1 MILEI
6 FYQGTYYN
14 MEKSMQPQ
22 VASEKDKMVPIDT
35 SGDPVDVELKDDE
48 KKDDVKVEEQT
59 EETKVEEENF
69 ENKKEVDEY
78 GANVQ
83 KRIDKLTFK
92 IREAERREKEALKF
106 AEAVNK
112 ENADL
117 KSKVKDVDD
126 GYLDEYSKRVTSE
139 MEKAQAVLQ
148 DAINS
153 GNAKKQVEAQQAIAR
168 LAIEEE
174 RANASKAQRE
184 KALKEQKD
192 APKTPQ
198 QPIQNAKPD
207 PKAEAWAEKN
217 SWLGAN
223 EAMTYT
229 ALSIHKKLLQ
239 EEGFDG
245 KSDEYYKELDKRI
258 REEFPHKFEDTNKK
272 DRPAQAVASANR
284 SVKSGRRTVRLT
296 PSQVAIAKKLGVSLE
311 DYAKHVKEA

>member
-1 MILEI
+1 
-6 FYQGTYYN
+6 
-14 MEKSMQPQ
+14 MQPQ

-69 ENKKEVDEY
+69 ENKKEVDDY
-78 GANVQ
+78 GANVL

-92 IREAERREKEALKF
+92 IREAERREKEAIKF

-117 KSKVKDVDD
+117 RSKVRDVDD

-148 DAINS
+148 AAINS
-153 GNAKKQVEAQQAIAR
+153 KDAKRQVEAQQAIAR

-192 APKTPQ
+192 APPVQQ
-198 QPIQNAKPD
+198 QPLQQAKPD

-217 SWLGAN
+217 SWFGAN

-258 REEFPHKFEDTNKK
+258 RDEFPHKFEDTNKK

>member
-1 MILEI
+1 
-6 FYQGTYYN
+6 
-14 MEKSMQPQ
+14 MQPQ
-22 VASEKDKMVPIDT
+22 VASEQDKLVPIDT

-92 IREAERREKEALKF
+92 IREAERREKEAIKF

-184 KALKEQKD
+184 KAAKEIKD

-198 QPIQNAKPD
+198 QPIQNAQPD

-217 SWLGAN
+217 SWFGAN

-258 REEFPHKFEDTNKK
+258 RDEFPHKFEDTNKK

>member
-1 MILEI
+1 
-6 FYQGTYYN
+6 
-14 MEKSMQPQ
+14 MQPQ

-117 KSKVKDVDD
+117 KSKVKDVDE

-184 KALKEQKD
+184 RALKQQKD

-198 QPIQNAKPD
+198 QPIENAKPD

-217 SWLGAN
+217 SWFGAN

-258 REEFPHKFEDTNKK
+258 RDEFPHKFEDTNKK

>member
-1 MILEI
+1 
-6 FYQGTYYN
+6 
-14 MEKSMQPQ
+14 MQPQ
-22 VASEKDKMVPIDT
+22 VASEQDKLVPLDT
-35 SGDPVDVELKDDE
+35 SGDPVDVELKED
-48 KKDDVKVEEQT
+48 KKDDVKVEEQN

-69 ENKKEVDEY
+69 DNKKEVDEY

-92 IREAERREKEALKF
+92 IREAERREKEAIRF

-184 KALKEQKD
+184 RALKQQKD
-192 APKTPQ
+192 APKSTQ
-198 QPIQNAKPD
+198 QPLQQAKPD

-217 SWLGAN
+217 SWFGAN

-258 REEFPHKFEDTNKK
+258 RDEFPHKFEDTNKK

>member
-1 MILEI
+1 
-6 FYQGTYYN
+6 

-59 EETKVEEENF
+59 EETKVEEEGF
-69 ENKKEVDEY
+69 DNKKEVDEY

-92 IREAERREKEALKF
+92 IREAERREKEAIRF

-184 KALKEQKD
+184 RALKEQKD

-217 SWLGAN
+217 SWFGAN

>member
-1 MILEI
+1 
-6 FYQGTYYN
+6 
-14 MEKSMQPQ
+14 MQPQ

-69 ENKKEVDEY
+69 ENKKEVDDY

-92 IREAERREKEALKF
+92 IREAERREKEAIKF

-117 KSKVKDVDD
+117 RSKVRDVDD

-148 DAINS
+148 AAINS
-153 GNAKKQVEAQQAIAR
+153 KDAKKQVEAQQAIAR

-192 APKTPQ
+192 APPVQQ
-198 QPIQNAKPD
+198 QPLQQAKPD

-217 SWLGAN
+217 SWFGAN

-258 REEFPHKFEDTNKK
+258 RDEFPHKFEDTNKK

>member
-1 MILEI
+1 MILVI

-22 VASEKDKMVPIDT
+22 VASEQDKLVPLDT
-35 SGDPVDVELKDDE
+35 SGDPVDVELKED

-69 ENKKEVDEY
+69 DNKKEVDEY

-92 IREAERREKEALKF
+92 IREAERREKEAIRF

-184 KALKEQKD
+184 RALKEQKD

-217 SWLGAN
+217 SWFGAN

-258 REEFPHKFEDTNKK
+258 RDEFPHKFEDTNKK

>member
-1 MILEI
+1 
-6 FYQGTYYN
+6 
-14 MEKSMQPQ
+14 MQPQ

-59 EETKVEEENF
+59 EETKVEEEGF
-69 ENKKEVDEY
+69 DNKKEVDEY

-92 IREAERREKEALKF
+92 IREAERREKEAIRF

-139 MEKAQAVLQ
+139 MEKAQGVLQ

-184 KALKEQKD
+184 RALKQQKD
-192 APKTPQ
+192 SPKTPQ
-198 QPIQNAKPD
+198 QPVQNVKPD

-217 SWLGAN
+217 SWFGAN

-258 REEFPHKFEDTNKK
+258 RDEFPHKFEDTNKK

>member
-1 MILEI
+1 
-6 FYQGTYYN
+6 
-14 MEKSMQPQ
+14 MQPQ
-22 VASEKDKMVPIDT
+22 VASEQDKLVPLDT
-35 SGDPVDVELKDDE
+35 SGDPVDVELKED
-48 KKDDVKVEEQT
+48 KKDDVKVEEQN

-92 IREAERREKEALKF
+92 IREAERREKEAIRF

-139 MEKAQAVLQ
+139 MEKAQGVLQ

-184 KALKEQKD
+184 RALKEQKD

-217 SWLGAN
+217 SWFGAN

-258 REEFPHKFEDTNKK
+258 RDEFPHKFEDTNKK

>member
-1 MILEI
+1 
-6 FYQGTYYN
+6 
-14 MEKSMQPQ
+14 MQPQ

-92 IREAERREKEALKF
+92 IREAERREKEAIRF

-217 SWLGAN
+217 SWFGAN

>member
-1 MILEI
+1 
-6 FYQGTYYN
+6 
-14 MEKSMQPQ
+14 MQPQ

-69 ENKKEVDEY
+69 ENKKEVDDY

-92 IREAERREKEALKF
+92 IREAERREKEAIKF

-117 KSKVKDVDD
+117 RSKVRDVDD

-148 DAINS
+148 AAINS
-153 GNAKKQVEAQQAIAR
+153 KDAKRQVEAQQAIAR

-192 APKTPQ
+192 APPVQQ
-198 QPIQNAKPD
+198 QPLQQAKPD

-217 SWLGAN
+217 SWFGAN

-258 REEFPHKFEDTNKK
+258 RDEFPHNFEDTNKK

>member
-59 EETKVEEENF
+59 EETKVEEEGF
-69 ENKKEVDEY
+69 DNKKEVDEY

-184 KALKEQKD
+184 RALKEQKD

-217 SWLGAN
+217 SWFGAN

>member
-1 MILEI
+1 
-6 FYQGTYYN
+6 
-14 MEKSMQPQ
+14 MENSMQPQ
-22 VASEKDKMVPIDT
+22 PMSEQDKMVPIDT
-35 SGDPVDVELKDDE
+35 SGESVDVELKDETKEENNKQENQDI
-48 KKDDVKVEEQT
+48 KVEE
-59 EETKVEEENF
+59 TKDDSF
-69 ENKKEVDEY
+69 ENKTEADEY
-78 GANVQ
+78 SASVQ

-92 IREAERREKEALKF
+92 VREAERQKEEALKF
-106 AEAVNK
+106 AESVNK
-112 ENADL
+112 ENANL
-117 KSKVKDVDD
+117 KSKVTEVDNV
-126 GYLDEYSKRVTSE
+126 YLDEYSKRVSSE
-139 MEKAQAVLQ
+139 MEKAQSILQ

-174 RANASKAQRE
+174 RANASKLQRE
-184 KALKEQKD
+184 RLLKEEKEN
-192 APKTPQ
+192 PKPKE
-198 QPIQNAKPD
+198 PIQKAQPD

-217 SWLGAN
+217 PWFGSN

-245 KSDEYYKELDKRI
+245 KSDLYYDELDKRI
-258 REEFPHKFEDTNKK
+258 RKEFPHKFEDTNKK

-284 SVKSGRRTVRLT
+284 SVKSGRRTVKLT

>member
-1 MILEI
+1 
-6 FYQGTYYN
+6 
-14 MEKSMQPQ
+14 MQPQ

-48 KKDDVKVEEQT
+48 KKDEVKVEEQT
-59 EETKVEEENF
+59 EETKPEEENF
-69 ENKKEVDEY
+69 DNKKEVDEY

-92 IREAERREKEALKF
+92 IREAERREKEAIRF

-117 KSKVKDVDD
+117 KSKVRDVDD

-148 DAINS
+148 AAINS
-153 GNAKKQVEAQQAIAR
+153 KDAKKQVEAQQAIAR

-192 APKTPQ
+192 APPVQQ
-198 QPIQNAKPD
+198 QPLQQAKPD

-217 SWLGAN
+217 SWFGAN

>member
-1 MILEI
+1 
-6 FYQGTYYN
+6 
-14 MEKSMQPQ
+14 MQPQ
-22 VASEKDKMVPIDT
+22 VASEQDKMVPIDT

-48 KKDDVKVEEQT
+48 KKDEVKVEEQT
-59 EETKVEEENF
+59 EETKPEEGNF

-117 KSKVKDVDD
+117 KSKVRDVDD

-148 DAINS
+148 AAINS
-153 GNAKKQVEAQQAIAR
+153 KDAKRQVEAQQAIAR

-192 APKTPQ
+192 APPVQQ
-198 QPIQNAKPD
+198 QPLQQAKPD

-217 SWLGAN
+217 SWFGAN

-258 REEFPHKFEDTNKK
+258 RDEFPHKFEDTNKK

>member
-1 MILEI
+1 
-6 FYQGTYYN
+6 

-35 SGDPVDVELKDDE
+35 SGDPVDVELKDDD

-59 EETKVEEENF
+59 EETKVEEDF
-69 ENKKEVDEY
+69 DNKKEVDEY

-92 IREAERREKEALKF
+92 IREAERREKEAIRF

-148 DAINS
+148 AAINS
-153 GNAKKQVEAQQAIAR
+153 KDAKKQVEAQQAIAR

-192 APKTPQ
+192 APPVQQ
-198 QPIQNAKPD
+198 QPLQQVKPD

-217 SWLGAN
+217 SWFGAN

>member
-1 MILEI
+1 
-6 FYQGTYYN
+6 
-14 MEKSMQPQ
+14 MQQ
-22 VASEKDKMVPIDT
+22 VASEQDKMVPIDT
-35 SGDPVDVELKDDE
+35 SGDPVDVELKDE

-59 EETKVEEENF
+59 EETKVEEEGF
-69 ENKKEVDEY
+69 DNKKEVDEY

-92 IREAERREKEALKF
+92 IREAERREKEAIRF

-139 MEKAQAVLQ
+139 MEKAQGVLQ

-184 KALKEQKD
+184 RALKQQKD
-192 APKTPQ
+192 SPKTPQ
-198 QPIQNAKPD
+198 QPVQNVKPD

-217 SWLGAN
+217 SWFGAN

>member
-69 ENKKEVDEY
+69 ENKKEVDDY

-92 IREAERREKEALKF
+92 IREAERREKEAIKF

-117 KSKVKDVDD
+117 RSKVRDVDD

-148 DAINS
+148 AAINS
-153 GNAKKQVEAQQAIAR
+153 KDAKRQVEAQQAIAR

-192 APKTPQ
+192 APPVQQ
-198 QPIQNAKPD
+198 QPLQQAKPD

-217 SWLGAN
+217 SWFGAN

-245 KSDEYYKELDKRI
+245 KSDEYYKELDKR
-258 REEFPHKFEDTNKK
+258 RK
-272 DRPAQAVASANR
+272 V
-284 SVKSGRRTVRLT
+284 
-296 PSQVAIAKKLGVSLE
+296 SQNPDMVY
-311 DYAKHVKEA
+311 DYIKIK

>member
-1 MILEI
+1 
-6 FYQGTYYN
+6 
-14 MEKSMQPQ
+14 MQPQ
-22 VASEKDKMVPIDT
+22 VASEQDKMVPIDT

-48 KKDDVKVEEQT
+48 KKDEVKVEEQT
-59 EETKVEEENF
+59 EETKETKPEEDNF
-69 ENKKEVDEY
+69 DNKKEVDEY

-198 QPIQNAKPD
+198 QPIQNAQPD
-207 PKAEAWAEKN
+207 RDWE
-217 SWLGAN
+217 
-223 EAMTYT
+223 T
-229 ALSIHKKLLQ
+229 A
-239 EEGFDG
+239 
-245 KSDEYYKELDKRI
+245 
-258 REEFPHKFEDTNKK
+258 
-272 DRPAQAVASANR
+272 
-284 SVKSGRRTVRLT
+284 
-296 PSQVAIAKKLGVSLE
+296 
-311 DYAKHVKEA
+311 